1 MTNKEKSALQKEIVD
16 SLDTNPHGR
25 LLLAPRVGKTKIGI
39 DIIKRDKPKSILW
52 VTPSAELAD
61 VDIPKEFE
69 TWKAKR
75 FVKNLTT
82 VTWMSLN
89 KITGHFDLIILD
101 EEQFATENNL
111 SNFFV
116 KDYEKFKGELTT
128 EIANQE
134 IDKLVNILEST
145 ITYGNIITMTGTPTK
160 HQEKVDLYKKLDLK
174 PLYSISIN
182 NAVDVGL
189 LSNYTMKIVEVD
201 MSDDKTV
208 EAGSKE
214 KKFMTSEKLNYDYL
228 NKIAQQAIYGNRGDA
243 GFRIMNRMRAIKN
256 SQSKLEAAKFLINSN
271 EGRKLIF
278 AGTIL
283 QSEQLCDH
291 LYNSK
296 TDNTELKQFQA
307 GDIDEIAMVNSGGTG
322 FTYREIDHLFL
333 VQADSDK
340 NGLTSQKLART
351 LLQQPNYH
359 ATIWIFVLIGTQD
372 EKWVESTLQNFD
384 KSKIEYI
391 RFKNLINQ
399 QDFSNSGNSLDMFKK
414 HGVKEIQSGSK
425 TYKI

>member
-1 MTNKEKSALQKEIVD
+1 MTNKEKSQLQKEIVD
-16 SLDTNPHGR
+16 SLDSNPHGR

-39 DIIKRDKPKSILW
+39 DIIKRDKPNSILW

-61 VDIPKEFE
+61 VDIPQEFE
-69 TWKAKR
+69 TWKAK
-75 FVKNLTT
+75 KYIKKLTT

-89 KITGHFDLIILD
+89 KISGHFDLIILD

-111 SNFFV
+111 EGLLMKS
-116 KDYEKFKGELTT
+116 
-128 EIANQE
+128 IAGG
-134 IDKLVNILEST
+134 IS
-145 ITYGNIITMTGTPTK
+145 YGNIITMTGTPTR
-160 HQEKVDLYKKLDLK
+160 HQEKIDLYKRLDLK
-174 PLYSISIN
+174 PLYTISIN
-182 NAVDVGL
+182 TAVDIGL

-201 MSDDKTV
+201 MGDEKNI

-214 KKFMTSEKLNYDYL
+214 NKFMTSEKLNYDYL
-228 NKIAQQAIYGNRGDA
+228 HKIAQQAIYNKRPDV

-256 SQSKLEAAKFLINSN
+256 SPSKLEAAKYLIDNN

-278 AGTIL
+278 AGTIA
-283 QSEQLCDH
+283 QSEELSAN

-296 TDNTELKQFQA
+296 TDNTVLKKFQA
-307 GDIDEIAMVNSGGTG
+307 GELDELAMVNSGGTG